1 MKPQTIPPSPSG
13 EPAHDHHDHAHEHDS
28 HEHGEHCDHDHG
40 PEHHDHAHKHEHH
53 HHDHDE
59 HEPHHHGPGC
69 GHDHSPAGLKIRLTF
84 VFAATVCLVIHAM
97 WYWLA
102 PLQAEVAAIWSMAA
116 CVLAAVPIIRDTIA
130 GVRMKAAENTEF
142 YMNQFITLAVVACFV
157 SGRYTTGG
165 IVAIILLVGHI
176 LEDRTMLGASQAID
190 NLLSLTRTKARRMNK
205 DGSEEEVD
213 AEALQS
219 GDLVLVRPGD
229 TIPADGT
236 VEGGFSSVN
245 QASITGE
252 SLPVEVESG
261 AKVFAGTSNLTG
273 ALQVRVT
280 NVGDST
286 VLGRVHHIVEEAQTT
301 RAPIIRLTEEYA
313 RYYMPLILI
322 IAGFVLF
329 FTRDLE
335 RAISVFVVAIPCTFV
350 MAGPTAMVAALATA
364 SRLGILIKS
373 VRFFEAANEVD
384 TVVFDKTGT
393 LTTGQLNV
401 MEIQSAAGFDDATV
415 LAQAASIEQHSS
427 HPVARALVRAA
438 QQKQLALIEPGDV
451 EEAHGLGVAGRANG
465 NTVVV
470 GRPAWLTQHR
480 IEHAAALRETES
492 SHSELLVAIDGVY
505 AGSIFLADTVRG
517 ESQSVVARLEK
528 QGIEQ
533 SIMLTGDRPG
543 VAQSIAAQVG
553 ITEFKAGCLPEQ
565 KLETVTQLKAGGKSV
580 LVVGDGVNDAP
591 ALAAGN
597 LSMAMGA
604 LGSDVAIQTADIALM
619 SSDLRRINDFLA
631 LSDRTLRVI
640 NQNMLC
646 GLLFVGIAIV
656 LSGLGYIPPVAAAF
670 LHEIGAFFVI
680 FNSARLLRFEQA

>member
-1 MKPQTIPPSPSG
+1 
-13 EPAHDHHDHAHEHDS
+13 
-28 HEHGEHCDHDHG
+28 
-40 PEHHDHAHKHEHH
+40 
-53 HHDHDE
+53 
-59 HEPHHHGPGC
+59 
-69 GHDHSPAGLKIRLTF
+69 
-84 VFAATVCLVIHAM
+84 M